1 MEALSGTITCAAP
14 PKYSNA
20 RKCASSQFG
29 IFSSRQPQAKTIP
42 EYGSDATNTDTVVL
56 VPVTGSKIAI
66 FVPAQST
73 CIVCPGTWA
82 IRIVNSLTSTY
93 APTI

>member
-1 MEALSGTITCAAP
+1 MPARLTHGPVPGRRNSGTDSPDPQYRQALSAT
-14 PKYSNA
+14 
-20 RKCASSQFG
+20 
-29 IFSSRQPQAKTIP
+29 KTIP

-82 IRIVNSLTSTY
+82 IRIVSSLTSTY
-93 APTI
+93 APMIWQNR